1 VLRNKFTYVVIGF
14 LALHAALLSTSM
26 RRNFVTVDET
36 GHIPSGL
43 AYWQTGSFAAYRVN
57 PPLPRLLAVLPILGA
72 AHTNY
77 SIPKDFPGA
86 RSEWYLA
93 RAFAEA
99 NREHYFEL
107 VCLTRWAGV
116 AWSLLGGVLIF
127 LWAKDLFGPLAAC
140 LGLVLWCLEPTVL
153 AHAGLAT
160 TDVPAA
166 VMGLTACYL
175 FRNYIRQPT
184 WTKAWFAGLL
194 LGLAQLT
201 KFTLLALYPLWLLLA
216 VLFWWGRREGR
227 LRTRLAQGLVILAAS
242 LLTIH
247 VGYGFENSFQ
257 RLGDFS
263 FVSKAFQGES
273 SSNRFA
279 ETIWANL
286 PMPVPANFILGLDSQ
301 RHDFESRWPVYLGG
315 KWREGGWWYFYPYA
329 FGVKL
334 PLGTL
339 ILLGIS
345 LFLAFRTEAR
355 AGWREECALLV
366 PGLGLLAL
374 VIWQSNIQNLRY
386 ALPALP
392 FLFIWASRIAS
403 VGKKPQG
410 RLLAAL
416 LVAGLL
422 LWNAWSCLAIHPH
435 YLSYFNEIAGGPEN
449 GPDHLVDSNQD
460 WGQDLLFLKA
470 WLDEHPEVRPLGLA
484 YFNIFD
490 PGLLGIDYYLPPLA
504 PKNKSTNFRPKP
516 GYYAV
521 STHFVRGGS
530 FSAARQRHPFR
541 SLRNR
546 CTASRYRLVHNDTS
560 VFARKGASAL
570 AKSSGQSESDLPDR
584 VDLIRKRSNSPI
596 SDAMVVFKPTASFR
610 KTSIEGVRRP
620 RSSKPT

>member
-1 VLRNKFTYVVIGF
+1 MLRNKFTYVVIGF

-57 PPLPRLLAVLPILGA
+57 PPLPRLLAVLPILGL
-72 AHTNY
+72 TDTDY
-77 SIPKDFPGA
+77 PIPKDSPGA

-99 NREHYFEL
+99 NGEHYFEL

-127 LWAKDLFGPLAAC
+127 LWAKDLFGPLAGC
-140 LGLVLWCLEPTVL
+140 LGLALWCLEPTVL

-166 VMGLTACYL
+166 VMGLAACYL
-175 FRNYIRQPT
+175 FRNYLRQPT

-216 VLFWWGRREGR
+216 VLFWWGRCEGR
-227 LRTRLAQGLVILAAS
+227 LRTRLTQGLLILAAS
-242 LLTIH
+242 LLTIN

-315 KWREGGWWYFYPYA
+315 EWREGGWWYFYPYA

-339 ILLGIS
+339 ILLAIS
-345 LFLAFRTEAR
+345 FVLAFRKEAR

-386 ALPALP
+386 ALPAFP
-392 FLFIWASRIAS
+392 FLFIWVSRIAC
-403 VGKKPQG
+403 VGKKSHG

-422 LWNAWSCLAIHPH
+422 LWNAWNCLAIHPH

-460 WGQDLLFLKA
+460 WGQDLLFLNA

-490 PGLLGIDYYLPPLA
+490 PRLLGIDYFLPPFA

-530 FSAARQRHPFR
+530 FSAP
-541 SLRNR
+541 
-546 CTASRYRLVHNDTS
+546 DG
-560 VFARKGASAL
+560 KGRWMTVPL
-570 AKSSGQSESDLPDR
+570 HGYEYFQE
-584 VDLIRKRSNSPI
+584 
-596 SDAMVVFKPTASFR
+596 FKPIA
-610 KTSIEGVRRP
+610 KAGYSILIFQITQ
-620 RSSKPT
+620 K